1 LNYRDIL
8 VFLDDGKSN
17 EVRVQT
23 AIYLAKSHGAK
34 LTGVTLESMRPEH
47 LKVHDEDAANLHKK
61 QFARELTDNF
71 QALMDTEGVEATTII
86 IEGKLSNTAKQMAQL
101 ARNYDLVML
110 RQPNPDKDNYQRL
123 KEFAE
128 DVMLHCGRPIFF
140 MPYIGAH
147 RIPCRK
153 AMVAW
158 DGSPAATRALH
169 DSFPII
175 SKSDEVYILVVES
188 KKANREE
195 VMIDELLV
203 HLERH
208 GISAKPLYVK
218 PAFEIQTTI
227 QNHIAD
233 YDIDILIMGGYGTPS
248 FRQKIFGGVT
258 SSILSSMITPI
269 LMSH

>member
-1 LNYRDIL
+1 VNYKDIL

-17 EVRVQT
+17 EVRIQT
-23 AIYLAKSHGAK
+23 AIYLAKSHGAT
-34 LTGVTLESMRPEH
+34 LTGVSIELMRPEH
-47 LKVHDEDAANLHKK
+47 LRVQDEDAAELHMK
-61 QFARELTDNF
+61 QFAEQLTREF
-71 QALMDTEGVEATTII
+71 QETMDKQGIEASTII
-86 IEGKLSNTAKQMAQL
+86 IPGKVSGASREMARL
-101 ARNYDLVML
+101 ARNFDLVML
-110 RQPNPDKDNYQRL
+110 RQPNPDKENYDSL

-140 MPYIGAH
+140 MPYIGVH

-153 AMVAW
+153 AMISW
-158 DGSPAATRALH
+158 DGSPGATRALH

-175 SKSDEVYILVVES
+175 SKSEEVYILVVES
-188 KKANREE
+188 KKANEEE
-195 VMIDELLV
+195 VMIDELLE

-218 PAFEIQTTI
+218 PAYEIQTTI
-227 QNHIAD
+227 LNHIAD